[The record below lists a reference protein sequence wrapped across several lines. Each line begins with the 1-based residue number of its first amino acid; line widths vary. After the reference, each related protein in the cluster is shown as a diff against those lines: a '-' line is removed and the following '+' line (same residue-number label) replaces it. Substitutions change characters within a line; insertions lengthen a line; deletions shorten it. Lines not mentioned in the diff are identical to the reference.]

1 MHSAVMAAGKT
12 KRNGMGFAECR
23 LLDAK
28 ELQKMKMRYCRMV
41 DVFCDT
47 PWPVRCP
54 SFHLL
59 HLQSVLHLHST
70 TGPLDHCTRP
80 LLFPPLPCSIVTG
93 DSLQVVEVVF
103 PLHRRASIA
112 VP

>member
-1 MHSAVMAAGKT
+1 
-12 KRNGMGFAECR
+12 
-23 LLDAK
+23 
-28 ELQKMKMRYCRMV
+28 MV
-41 DVFCDT
+41 GVFCDT

-59 HLQSVLHLHST
+59 HLQSVLHLHWT
-70 TGPLDHCTRP
+70 T
-80 LLFPPLPCSIVTG
+80 IVTG